1 MKRMILRRIALFFVA
16 LLFISAIVFLALRVL
31 PGDVAQVMAGLN
43 APDGKVEQ
51 LRRDLGLNKPLFI
64 QYLEWIFGVFRG
76 DFGISMLTG
85 RLL

>member
-1 MKRMILRRIALFFVA
+1 MKRMILRRITLFFVA

-51 LRRDLGLNKPLFI
+51 LRRDLGLNKPLFV

-76 DFGISMLTG
+76 DFGV
-85 RLL
+85 